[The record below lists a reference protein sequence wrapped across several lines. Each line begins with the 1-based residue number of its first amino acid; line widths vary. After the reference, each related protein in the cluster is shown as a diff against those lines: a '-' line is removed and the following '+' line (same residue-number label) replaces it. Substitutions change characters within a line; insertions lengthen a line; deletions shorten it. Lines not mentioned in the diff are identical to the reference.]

1 MKIEV
6 ASPEAYQLFHEGA
19 LAFAQAE
26 REGIRIDIEYCRR
39 KKEHLE
45 RKIKYYQKH
54 LEDTKLYKRWF
65 HIYKNKINIHS
76 NQQLSKILYQIMK
89 IEPTK
94 TTETGQGSTDE
105 DALRRLNVEG
115 IDLILAIR
123 KLTKVKNTYLEAF
136 MREQFEG
143 FIHPSFNLHNVRT
156 YRSSSNGPNF
166 QNIPKR
172 DKEAMKIC
180 RRAILPRPGHMLIE
194 ADFSALEVNIS
205 ECYHK
210 DPVMMKY
217 LLDDAS
223 DMHLDMAKQI
233 FIMDEMNKKIPS
245 HGVLRQ
251 GAKNGFVFP
260 QFYGDYYGN
269 NARGLIEWAKLPAGK
284 WKDGLGIE
292 LPDGTTISTHLRA
305 RGIKSFDHFVD
316 HIKAVEDDFWN
327 RRFRQYGAWRKKAVK
342 DYQRRG
348 WLKLH
353 TGFVCSGVMR
363 KNEIVNYP
371 IQGSAFHC
379 LLFTFIELNKTAR
392 QENWKSKIVGQIH
405 DSILIDTH
413 PSELAQIKDALRIIV
428 KEKLPA
434 AWKWIIVPLEID
446 IDEYGVDQSWVS

>member
-1 MKIEV
+1 
-6 ASPEAYQLFHEGA
+6 
-19 LAFAQAE
+19 
-26 REGIRIDIEYCRR
+26 
-39 KKEHLE
+39 
-45 RKIKYYQKH
+45 
-54 LEDTKLYKRWF
+54 
-65 HIYKNKINIHS
+65 
-76 NQQLSKILYQIMK
+76 
-89 IEPTK
+89 
-94 TTETGQGSTDE
+94 
-105 DALRRLNVEG
+105 
-115 IDLILAIR
+115 
-123 KLTKVKNTYLEAF
+123 
-136 MREQFEG
+136 
-143 FIHPSFNLHNVRT
+143 
-156 YRSSSNGPNF
+156 
-166 QNIPKR
+166 
-172 DKEAMKIC
+172 
-180 RRAILPRPGHMLIE
+180 
-194 ADFSALEVNIS
+194 
-205 ECYHK
+205 
-210 DPVMMKY
+210 MMKY
-217 LLDDAS
+217 LLDKNS

-251 GAKNGFVFP
+251 GAKNAFVFP

-305 RGIKSFDHFVD
+305 KGIKSFDQFTEHL
-316 HIKAVEDDFWN
+316 KAVEDDFWN
-327 RRFRQYGAWRKKAVK
+327 RRFKQYGAWRKKAVK

-379 LLFTFIELNKTAR
+379 LLFTFIELSKTAR

-405 DSILIDTH
+405 DSILIDAH

-446 IDEYGVDQSWVS
+446 IDEYGVDQPWVS

>member
-1 MKIEV
+1 MKIEA
-6 ASPEAYQLFHEGA
+6 ASPEAYKLFHEGT

-136 MREQFEG
+136 MREQWEG
-143 FIHPSFNLHNVRT
+143 YIHPSFNLHNVRT
-156 YRSSSNGPNF
+156 YRSSSEGPNF

-180 RRAILPRPGHMLIE
+180 RQAILPRPGHMLIE

-217 LLDDAS
+217 LLDKNS

-233 FIMDEMNKKIPS
+233 FLLDDMSKKIPS
-245 HGVLRQ
+245 HAVLRQ
-251 GAKNGFVFP
+251 GAKNAFVFP

-305 RGIKSFDHFVD
+305 KGIKSFDQFTEHL
-316 HIKAVEDDFWN
+316 KAVEDDFWN
-327 RRFRQYGAWRKKAVK
+327 RRFKQYGAWRKK
-342 DYQRRG
+342 
-348 WLKLH
+348 
-353 TGFVCSGVMR
+353 
-363 KNEIVNYP
+363 P
-371 IQGSAFHC
+371 
-379 LLFTFIELNKTAR
+379 
-392 QENWKSKIVGQIH
+392 
-405 DSILIDTH
+405 
-413 PSELAQIKDALRIIV
+413 
-428 KEKLPA
+428 
-434 AWKWIIVPLEID
+434 
-446 IDEYGVDQSWVS
+446 